1 MTINN
6 YFLSAFM
13 RRHPDWLKV
22 KIGGGENFVKIKSM
36 LRDVKLHTICEEAKC
51 PNMAE
56 CFGCG
61 TAVFLILGDTC
72 TRNCRYCN
80 VKHGTPLP
88 LNPNEPKD
96 VADSV
101 KKLGLKYAVITSVT
115 RDDLKDGGASVFYE
129 AVNEIKKLSNNCR
142 IEVLIP
148 DFKGDRRALQ
158 TVIDAKPYVINH
170 NIEVVEKLFPEIR
183 PQGNYKTSL
192 ELLKNIKKINK
203 NMTTKSGF
211 MIGFG
216 ENKEQII
223 KTMQDLRKVNVDFLT
238 IGQYLQPTR
247 EHFEIKKYYTPEE
260 FNEFKKIA
268 MDLGFVHVESGP
280 LVRSSY
286 HAEKALVET

>member
-1 MTINN
+1 
-6 YFLSAFM
+6 M

-22 KIGGGENFVKIKSM
+22 KIGGGENFAKIKST
-36 LRDVKLHTICEEAKC
+36 LRSAKLHTICEEAKC
-51 PNMAE
+51 PNIAE

-129 AVNEIKKLSNNCR
+129 AVKEIKKLSNNCR
-142 IEVLIP
+142 VEVLIP
-148 DFKGDRRALQ
+148 DFAGDREALQ
-158 TVIDAKPYVINH
+158 TVIDAKPDVINH

-223 KTMQDLRKVNVDFLT
+223 KTMQDLRKVSVDFLT

-268 MDLGFVHVESGP
+268 MNLGFVHVESGP

-286 HAEKALVET
+286 HAEKAIC

>member
-1 MTINN
+1 
-6 YFLSAFM
+6 M

-22 KIGGGENFVKIKSM
+22 KIGGGENFAKIKSM
-36 LRDVKLHTICEEAKC
+36 LRSAKLHTICEEAKC
-51 PNMAE
+51 PNIAE

-88 LNPNEPKD
+88 LNPNEPKN
-96 VADSV
+96 VAESV
-101 KKLGLKYAVITSVT
+101 KQLGLKYAVITSVT

-129 AVNEIKKLSNNCR
+129 AVKEIKKLNNSCR
-142 IEVLIP
+142 VEVLIP
-148 DFKGDRRALQ
+148 DFKGDERALQ
-158 TVIDAKPYVINH
+158 TVIDAKPDVINH
-170 NIEVVEKLFPEIR
+170 NIEVVEELFPEMR

-211 MIGFG
+211 MLGLG
-216 ENKEQII
+216 ESKEQII
-223 KTMQDLRKVNVDFLT
+223 KTMQDLRKASVDFLT

-268 MDLGFVHVESGP
+268 MDLGFAHVESGP
-280 LVRSSY
+280 LIRSSY
-286 HAEKALVET
+286 HAEKAIC

>member
-1 MTINN
+1 
-6 YFLSAFM
+6 M

-22 KIGGGENFVKIKSM
+22 KIGGGENFAKIKSM
-36 LRDVKLHTICEEAKC
+36 LRSAKLHTICEEAKC
-51 PNMAE
+51 PNIAE

-61 TAVFLILGDTC
+61 TAVFLVLGDTC

-101 KKLGLKYAVITSVT
+101 KKLDLKYAVITSVT

-129 AVNEIKKLSNNCR
+129 VVKEIKKLNSSCR
-142 IEVLIP
+142 VEVLIP
-148 DFKGDRRALQ
+148 DFKGDEKALQ
-158 TVIDAKPYVINH
+158 TVIDAKPDVINH

-211 MIGFG
+211 MLGLG
-216 ENKEQII
+216 ESKEQII
-223 KTMQDLRKVNVDFLT
+223 KTMQDLRKASVDFLT

-247 EHFEIKKYYTPEE
+247 EHFDIKKYYTPEE
-260 FNEFKKIA
+260 FNEFEKIA
-268 MDLGFVHVESGP
+268 MDLGFAHVESGP

-286 HAEKALVET
+286 HAEKAIC

>member
-1 MTINN
+1 
-6 YFLSAFM
+6 M

-22 KIGGGENFVKIKSM
+22 KIGGGENFAKIKSM
-36 LRDVKLHTICEEAKC
+36 LRSAKLHTICEEAKC

-96 VADSV
+96 VADSI

-129 AVNEIKKLSNNCR
+129 TVNEIKKLNNGCKV
-142 IEVLIP
+142 EVLIP
-148 DFKGDRRALQ
+148 DFKGDEGALQ
-158 TVIDAKPYVINH
+158 TVTRSKPDVINH
-170 NIEVVEKLFPEIR
+170 NIEIVEKLFPEIR
-183 PQGNYKTSL
+183 PQGNYNTSL
-192 ELLKNIKKINK
+192 NVLKNIKKINK

-223 KTMQDLRKVNVDFLT
+223 KTMQDLRKVSVDFLT

-247 EHFEIKKYYTPEE
+247 GHFDIKKYYTPEE

-286 HAEKALVET
+286 HAEKAIC

>member
-22 KIGGGENFVKIKSM
+22 KIGGGENFAKIKSM
-36 LRDVKLHTICEEAKC
+36 LRSAKLHTICEEAKC

-101 KKLGLKYAVITSVT
+101 KKLGLKYAVVTSVT
-115 RDDLKDGGASVFYE
+115 RDDLKDGGASVFYD
-129 AVNEIKKLSNNCR
+129 AVKEIKKLNSSCR
-142 IEVLIP
+142 VEVLIP
-148 DFKGDRRALQ
+148 DFKGDREALQ
-158 TVIDAKPYVINH
+158 TVIDAKPDVINH

-211 MIGFG
+211 MMGLG
-216 ENKEQII
+216 ESKEQII
-223 KTMQDLRKVNVDFLT
+223 KTMQDLRKVRVDFLT

-268 MDLGFVHVESGP
+268 IDLGFAHVESGP

-286 HAEKALVET
+286 HAEKAIC